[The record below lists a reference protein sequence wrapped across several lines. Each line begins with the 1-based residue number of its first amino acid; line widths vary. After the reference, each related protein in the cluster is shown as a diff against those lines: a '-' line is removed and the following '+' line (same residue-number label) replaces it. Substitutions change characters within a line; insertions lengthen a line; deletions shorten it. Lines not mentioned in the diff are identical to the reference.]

1 MGYEGQDFSDIAAGV
16 SPAFIEALY
25 AKYQADSSSVDAGWR
40 SFFDGLEQGVGA
52 PSWQNKRWPLTSTDD
67 LTAGLDP
74 TQMEPAPKPA
84 KGGKPAPAAAAAAAP
99 RPPISSRRRATRSA
113 RRC

>member
-25 AKYQADSSSVDAGWR
+25 AKYQSDQSSVDLGWR
-40 SFFDGLEQGVGA
+40 SFFEGLEAGVGG
-52 PSWQNKRWPLTSTDD
+52 PSWTNKRWPLTNTDD

-74 TQMEPAPKPA
+74 TQMEPAPKPGRDG
-84 KGGKPAPAAAAAAAP
+84 KGGGKPAAAPAAE
-99 RPPISSRRRATRSA
+99 IGRAHV
-113 RRC
+113 